1 MIGNRSA
8 IIARNIRSTS
18 RSISVTRSIVPFL
31 LTRTPVRTAPS
42 GSRPRGRPP
51 PRRWRATT
59 GRGASSAAREPLHH
73 AHFHPALRH
82 PPERDIVHEV
92 AHEED
97 PAPAGLEHVFGSE
110 GIADGVGLESAAFDR
125 SRRRRARRRCR
136 PVRART
142 RSSRASRRRGLPC
155 LMALMTPSRTAT
167 PTQWTASSSRPAIAE
182 PVAHKLDEV
191 QQSKE
196 LAI

>member
-1 MIGNRSA
+1 M
-8 IIARNIRSTS
+8 
-18 RSISVTRSIVPFL
+18 TRSIAPFL
-31 LTRTPVRTAPS
+31 STRTPAEPRHLDR
-42 GSRPRGRPP
+42 RPRGRPP

-97 PAPAGLEHVFGSE
+97 AAPARLEHVFGSE
-110 GIADGVGLESAAFDR
+110 RIGDASGSNPLPWSVTG
-125 SRRRRARRRCR
+125 RRARRR
-136 PVRART
+136 PTSVRART
-142 RSSRASRRRGLPC
+142 RSSRASRRRSRLPC
-155 LMALMTPSRTAT
+155 LMALMTAFAHGDADPVDGILVQAGHR
-167 PTQWTASSSRPAIAE
+167 AE

-191 QQSKE
+191 QQVEE